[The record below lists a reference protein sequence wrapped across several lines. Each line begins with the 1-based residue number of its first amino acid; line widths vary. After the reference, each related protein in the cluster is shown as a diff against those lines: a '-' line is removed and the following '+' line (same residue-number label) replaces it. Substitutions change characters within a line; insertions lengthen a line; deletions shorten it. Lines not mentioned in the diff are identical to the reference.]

1 MAVPG
6 DAVVRVRTRSGVQPQ
21 DGQLPFCQFTASLPE
36 GYMTGPSFPNQEAVV
51 KFPKGKTLA
60 WLMCSPDAPRAQST
74 VFTDWNSQC

>member
-1 MAVPG
+1 MVLPS
-6 DAVVRVRTRSGVQPQ
+6 DTVVHVRTRSGVQPQ
-21 DGQLPFCQFTASLPE
+21 DGQVSFCQSTASLPE

-60 WLMCSPDAPRAQST
+60 WLYVLSRCTRAQST